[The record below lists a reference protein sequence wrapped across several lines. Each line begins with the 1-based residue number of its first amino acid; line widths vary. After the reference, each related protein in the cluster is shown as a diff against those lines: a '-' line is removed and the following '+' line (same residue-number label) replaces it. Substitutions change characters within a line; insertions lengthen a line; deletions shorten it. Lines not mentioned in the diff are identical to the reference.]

1 MIKLPKEQR
10 QRVIVNAAL
19 DVLRNK
25 GLMAVS
31 FENVAPLTIDR
42 ISASTVKSVFK
53 TRDALWAA
61 VIEAD
66 DTGKA
71 REEAAALGFHA

>member
-31 FENVAPLTIDR
+31 FENVAPLTVDR

-53 TRDALWAA
+53 TRDALWTA

-66 DTGKA
+66 GTGKA
-71 REEAAALGFHA
+71 REEAATLGFI

>member
-31 FENVAPLTIDR
+31 FENVAPLTIDK

-53 TRDALWAA
+53 TRDALWTA

-66 DTGKA
+66 GTGKA
-71 REEAAALGFHA
+71 REEAATLGFHA

>member
-19 DVLRNK
+19 DVLRDK
-25 GLMAVS
+25 GIMEVS
-31 FENVAPLTIDR
+31 FENVAPRTIDK
-42 ISASTVKSVFK
+42 ISASTVKSVFR

-71 REEAAALGFHA
+71 REEAATLGFHA

>member
-19 DVLRNK
+19 DVLRDK
-25 GLMAVS
+25 GIMEVS
-31 FENVAPLTIDR
+31 FENVAPLTIDK

-53 TRDALWAA
+53 TRDALWTA

-66 DTGKA
+66 GTGKA
-71 REEAAALGFHA
+71 REEAATLGFHA